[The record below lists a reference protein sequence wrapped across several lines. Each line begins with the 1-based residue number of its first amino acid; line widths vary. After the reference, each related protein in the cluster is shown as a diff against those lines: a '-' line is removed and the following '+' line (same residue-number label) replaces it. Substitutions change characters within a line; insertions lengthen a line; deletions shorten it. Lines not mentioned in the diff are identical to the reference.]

1 MSEQTPTVGLFGT
14 TIARS
19 LSPAM
24 QGAAFAAY
32 GLDEEY
38 ALWSI
43 EEAELPARVRALRVP
58 PMRGANVTIPYKS
71 AVLAMVDDLGHD
83 PDVAALGALNTIVR
97 RPNGRLLGLNT
108 DVAGFMLGL
117 RAGGCEPSGAHVV
130 LLGAGGAARAVAWGL
145 LGADIASLT
154 IVNRTAERAR
164 RLADGLAPLNRTR
177 RPIEVLAADDPTLEA
192 VVKQATLMVNS
203 TSVGADNISSPLDI
217 RLLHP
222 DLHVSDLLYRT
233 TPLLRAA
240 QACGAWTQD
249 GLEMLVRQGALAFE
263 AWTDRAAPV
272 DVMRNAAL
280 QAREQQQ

>member
-1 MSEQTPTVGLFGT
+1 MSEQAPTVGLFGT

-32 GLDEEY
+32 GLDEQY

-43 EEAELPARVRALRVP
+43 EEAELPDRVRALRVP

-71 AVLAMVDDLGHD
+71 AVLAMVDDLGDD
-83 PDVAALGALNTIVR
+83 PDVGALGALNTIVR

-108 DVAGFMLGL
+108 DVAGFMHAL
-117 RAGGCEPSGAHVV
+117 RADGCEPSGRHVV

-145 LGADIASLT
+145 LSADIASLT

-164 RLADGLAPLNRTR
+164 RLTDDLAPLNQTR
-177 RPIEVLAADDPTLEA
+177 RPIQVLSSDDPALGA
-192 VVKQATLMVNS
+192 VVRQATLVVNS

-272 DVMRNAAL
+272 DVMRSAAL
-280 QAREQQQ
+280 RAREQQQ

>member
-1 MSEQTPTVGLFGT
+1 MSDQAPTVGLFGT

-32 GLDEEY
+32 GLDEQY

-43 EEAELPARVRALRVP
+43 EEAELPDRVRALRVP

-71 AVLAMVDDLGHD
+71 AVLARVDDLGHD

-97 RPNGRLLGLNT
+97 QQNGRLLGLNT
-108 DVAGFMLGL
+108 DVAGFMLAL
-117 RAGGCEPSGAHVV
+117 RADGCEPSGRHAV

-154 IVNRTAERAR
+154 IVNRTVERAR
-164 RLADGLAPLNRTR
+164 RLADDLAPLNRTR
-177 RPIEVLAADDPTLEA
+177 RPIEVLAADDPTLGA
-192 VVKQATLMVNS
+192 VVRRATLVVNS
-203 TSVGADNISSPLDI
+203 TSVGADGISSPLDI
-217 RLLHP
+217 RLLHL

-233 TPLLRAA
+233 TPLLRAS

-272 DVMRNAAL
+272 DVMRSAAL
-280 QAREQQQ
+280 RAREQQQ